1 MARVAFTEHVAKVA
15 PDAAGVYAGGT
26 LREVLAD
33 VFRSHPQLK
42 HYLLDDQGRVRK
54 HVAVFIDGVR
64 VSGMTALDRPMN
76 DTSDVYMM
84 QALSGG

>member
-15 PDAAGVYAGGT
+15 PGAGGVYAGAD
-26 LREVLAD
+26 LREVLDD
-33 VFRSHPQLK
+33 VFRAHPQLR

-64 VSGMTALDRPMN
+64 VPGAKALECRMTDA
-76 DTSDVYMM
+76 SDVYVM